1 MERLSNMK
9 NSLKRFLREKI
20 LKTKKIIHRKSK
32 ERKDLVKVLLG
43 SYVKYL
49 GACGNLKLI
58 KNSKNIR

>member
-1 MERLSNMK
+1 MK
-9 NSLKRFLREKI
+9 SLLNRFLREKI
-20 LKTKKIIHRKSK
+20 LKTKKIIHRKRK
-32 ERKDLVKVLLG
+32 ERKDLEKVLLA